1 MDKIDRPSGIK
12 QMMANKHAH
21 RNTCGATGSTGWVA
35 ALREANRHIEAL
47 AVVRKDNSWDMIA
60 ARGARDEIIEAM
72 SNAGIEFPE
81 RSGGKLQ

>member
-1 MDKIDRPSGIK
+1 MDETKDPSGIK
-12 QMMANKHAH
+12 QMMLNKRAH
-21 RNTCGATGSTGWVA
+21 RNTCGATGSTDWVA

-72 SNAGIEFPE
+72 SN
-81 RSGGKLQ
+81 S